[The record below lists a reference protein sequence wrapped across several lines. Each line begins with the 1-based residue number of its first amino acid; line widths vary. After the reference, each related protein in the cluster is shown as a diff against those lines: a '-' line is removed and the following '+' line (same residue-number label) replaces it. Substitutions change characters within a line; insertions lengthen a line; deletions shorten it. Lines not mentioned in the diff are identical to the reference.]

1 MTPPRRLLP
10 VDRKRNS
17 KPSTGPPV
25 PGSLRCVALFAESQ
39 RSGASAAGWRRIFAF
54 GLLAVSVPGCDQP
67 TAPADDPQSPTD
79 LAPAGLV
86 TPVNSRI
93 VFLSYTN
100 EESDIYTIGPG
111 GGGLTRLTS
120 WAGSEWEPTWSWDHR
135 RLAMV
140 RWRLGADKVE
150 HGDIFLMNADGSNKR
165 WARSALPTFEMFEP
179 SWSPDGKRLVMTIR
193 LGNSGADIYLATLE
207 LGSDTVRFVA
217 PKGVYAIHGGQASW
231 DPTGTSII
239 YLDDLGTSVHRLV
252 PGGTDVV
259 LLKSDWQIKDATL
272 SPDGKRL
279 AYTRLA
285 TNTNPEIYVLDLAT
299 KISKR
304 LTYHGAQDLHV
315 TWSPDGPGSRFSAT
329 GPAPIRS
336 GA

>member
-1 MTPPRRLLP
+1 MRCPLCRIPAFRRL
-10 VDRKRNS
+10 
-17 KPSTGPPV
+17 
-25 PGSLRCVALFAESQ
+25 
-39 RSGASAAGWRRIFAF
+39 RSRLARIFAL

-67 TAPADDPQSPTD
+67 TAPADDPQSPAD

-86 TPVNSRI
+86 TAVNSRI

-135 RLAMV
+135 QLAMV
-140 RWRLGADKVE
+140 RSRLGADKVE

-193 LGNSGADIYLATLE
+193 LGNSGANIYLATLE
-207 LGSDTVRFVA
+207 LGSGTMQYVA
-217 PKGVYAIHGGQASW
+217 PKGQYAIHGRQASW
-231 DPTGTSII
+231 DPSGTSII
-239 YLDDLGTSVHRLV
+239 YLDDLGTSVRRLV
-252 PGGTDVV
+252 PGGTDV
-259 LLKSDWQIKDATL
+259 LLLQSYWQIKDATL

-279 AYTRLA
+279 AYTRLV
-285 TNTNPEIYVLDLAT
+285 TSYNPEIFVLDLAT
-299 KISKR
+299 KTSKR
-304 LTYHGAQDLHV
+304 LTSNSAQDLHV
-315 TWSPDGPGSRFSAT
+315 TWSPDGTRLAFLSN
-329 GPAPIRS
+329 RS
-336 GA
+336 GPYQVWSMSASTGGGLAQVTHVDDAEAPVWSH

>member
-1 MTPPRRLLP
+1 MRCPLCRIPAFRRL
-10 VDRKRNS
+10 
-17 KPSTGPPV
+17 
-25 PGSLRCVALFAESQ
+25 
-39 RSGASAAGWRRIFAF
+39 RSRLARIFAL

-67 TAPADDPQSPTD
+67 TAPADDAQSPAD

-111 GGGLTRLTS
+111 GGGLTRLTN

-135 RLAMV
+135 QLAMV
-140 RWRLGADKVE
+140 RWRMGADQVE

-193 LGNSGADIYLATLE
+193 LGNSGANIYLATLE
-207 LGSDTVRFVA
+207 LGSGTMQYVA
-217 PKGVYAIHGGQASW
+217 PKGQYALHGRQASW
-231 DPTGTSII
+231 DPSGTSII
-239 YLDDLGTSVHRLV
+239 YLDDLGTSVRRLV
-252 PGGTDVV
+252 PGGTDV
-259 LLKSDWQIKDATL
+259 LLLQSYWQIKDATL

-279 AYTRLA
+279 AYTRLV
-285 TNTNPEIYVLDLAT
+285 TSNNPEIFVLDLAT
-299 KISKR
+299 KTSKR
-304 LTYHGAQDLHV
+304 LTSNSAQDLHV
-315 TWSPDGPGSRFSAT
+315 SWSPDGTRLAFLSN
-329 GPAPIRS
+329 RS
-336 GA
+336 GPYQVWSMSASTGGGLAQVTHVDDAEAPVWSH